1 MLIGDGRAM
10 RVLGVCSL
18 DVKMNSKADFNVKL
32 REVNVTE
39 GIGSNLV
46 QLHDV
51 HGRQIVT
58 VSTRMVH
65 TLLIGV

>member
-1 MLIGDGRAM
+1 MLIEDDRAM

-18 DVKMNSKADFNVKL
+18 DVKMHSKTDSNVKL
-32 REVNVTE
+32 REANVTD
-39 GIGSNLV
+39 GIGFNLV
-46 QLHDV
+46 PLHDV
-51 HGRQIVT
+51 QGRQIVT